1 MIDNVSISHKDNHSG
16 SKLFEISMPR
26 FGLGVWQMS
35 DMECEAS
42 ILHALNNGYRLI
54 DTATAYGNET
64 AVGEAIRKSEIPRD
78 EIFVVTKLR
87 RVHATGFDETIIQCK
102 ESLERLGLDYVDLYL
117 VHAPPENISVRG
129 EVWKAMEECLKLGLT
144 RSIGVSNYGI
154 KHLEDMKNYAE
165 IMPSVNQIEV
175 HPWLQ
180 RHELREANRKIGA
193 ITMGYSPLARG
204 HKVRDPALSTIADS
218 IGCTPAQAA
227 IKWVY
232 DLGCITIPK
241 SSNPNRIIENKESLD
256 FDISGYTADFA
267 SLDESYISGWNP
279 TIEP

>member
-1 MIDNVSISHKDNHSG
+1 VKQLEVQKYPG
-16 SKLFEISMPR
+16 
-26 FGLGVWQMS
+26 
-35 DMECEAS
+35 
-42 ILHALNNGYRLI
+42 
-54 DTATAYGNET
+54 
-64 AVGEAIRKSEIPRD
+64 D

-87 RVHATGFDETIIQCK
+87 RVHATGFDETISQCR
-102 ESLERLGLDYVDLYL
+102 ESLQRLGLDFVDLYL

-129 EVWKAMEECLKLGLT
+129 EVWRAMETCLKLGLT
-144 RSIGVSNYGI
+144 KSIGVSNYGI
-154 KHLEDMKNYAE
+154 EHLESMKEYAT
-165 IMPSVNQIEV
+165 ILPSVNQIEV

-180 RHELREANRKIGA
+180 RLELRKANEKIGA

-204 HKVRDPALSTIADS
+204 HKVKDPNLASIAQS

-232 DLGCITIPK
+232 DNGCITIPK
-241 SSNPNRIIENKESLD
+241 SSNPARIIENIDSLTI
-256 FDISGYTADFA
+256 DISDVIEDFS

>member
-1 MIDNVSISHKDNHSG
+1 MIDYVPISHRDNQNG
-16 SKLFEISMPR
+16 TKIFEILMPR
-26 FGLGVWQMS
+26 FGLGVWQMN
-35 DMECEAS
+35 DKECKSS
-42 ILHALNNGYRLI
+42 ILHALDNGYRLI
-54 DTATAYGNET
+54 DTATAYGNEN
-64 AVGEAIRKSEIPRD
+64 AVGEAIRSSKIPRD

-87 RVHATGFDETIIQCK
+87 RVHATGFDETISQCR
-102 ESLERLGLDYVDLYL
+102 ESLQRLGLDFVDLYL

-129 EVWKAMEECLKLGLT
+129 EVWRAMETCLKLGLT
-144 RSIGVSNYGI
+144 KSIGVSNYGI
-154 KHLEDMKNYAE
+154 EHLESMKEYAT
-165 IMPSVNQIEV
+165 ILPSVNQIEV

-180 RHELREANRKIGA
+180 RLELRKANEKIGA

-204 HKVRDPALSTIADS
+204 HKVKDPNLASIAQS

-232 DLGCITIPK
+232 DNGCITIPK
-241 SSNPNRIIENKESLD
+241 SSNPARIIENIDSLTI
-256 FDISGYTADFA
+256 DISDVIEDFS

>member
-87 RVHATGFDETIIQCK
+87 RVHATGI
-102 ESLERLGLDYVDLYL
+102 
-117 VHAPPENISVRG
+117 
-129 EVWKAMEECLKLGLT
+129 
-144 RSIGVSNYGI
+144 
-154 KHLEDMKNYAE
+154 
-165 IMPSVNQIEV
+165 
-175 HPWLQ
+175 
-180 RHELREANRKIGA
+180 
-193 ITMGYSPLARG
+193 
-204 HKVRDPALSTIADS
+204 
-218 IGCTPAQAA
+218 
-227 IKWVY
+227 
-232 DLGCITIPK
+232 
-241 SSNPNRIIENKESLD
+241 
-256 FDISGYTADFA
+256 
-267 SLDESYISGWNP
+267 
-279 TIEP
+279 

>member
-1 MIDNVSISHKDNHSG
+1 
-16 SKLFEISMPR
+16 MPR

-256 FDISGYTADFA
+256 FDISDYTADFA

>member
-1 MIDNVSISHKDNHSG
+1 
-16 SKLFEISMPR
+16 
-26 FGLGVWQMS
+26 
-35 DMECEAS
+35 
-42 ILHALNNGYRLI
+42 
-54 DTATAYGNET
+54 
-64 AVGEAIRKSEIPRD
+64 
-78 EIFVVTKLR
+78 
-87 RVHATGFDETIIQCK
+87 
-102 ESLERLGLDYVDLYL
+102 DLYL

-256 FDISGYTADFA
+256 FDISDYTADFA

>member
-1 MIDNVSISHKDNHSG
+1 MIDNVSIGHKDSSG

-42 ILHALNNGYRLI
+42 ILHAFKNGYRLI

-117 VHAPPENISVRG
+117 VHAPPEDISVRG

-204 HKVRDPALSTIADS
+204 HKVRDPTLSTIADL

-256 FDISGYTADFA
+256 FDISDYTADFA